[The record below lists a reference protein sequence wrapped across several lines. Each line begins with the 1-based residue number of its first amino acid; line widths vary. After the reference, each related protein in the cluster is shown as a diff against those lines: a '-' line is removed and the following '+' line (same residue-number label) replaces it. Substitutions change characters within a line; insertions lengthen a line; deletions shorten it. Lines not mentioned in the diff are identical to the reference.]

1 MKQLEELANIFS
13 ELAKELKKVSV
24 PIGAVQAYATKEA
37 PDGWMK
43 CDGTELRIEEYPD
56 LYNAIGDT
64 FNNVNTLEGFFCL
77 PDLQGQFVRGWDE
90 DGNVDSQRDFGSIQ
104 EDAFQGHK
112 HNFDVKELSI
122 ASSGEHKHRLFAKQ
136 EGKSSGLGTC
146 ETMLKYTTD
155 YKDTKEDTYS
165 SGEHDHQLTIKNNPV
180 GNAQTSTFDNIR
192 ESTETR
198 PKNIALL
205 YCIKVR

>member
-43 CDGTELRIEEYPD
+43 CDGAELRIEEYSD
-56 LYNAIGDT
+56 LYSAIGDT
-64 FNNVNTLEGFFCL
+64 FKTENTPAGFFCI
-77 PDLQGQFVRGWDE
+77 PDLQGQFIRGWDE
-90 DGNVDSQRDFGSIQ
+90 DGNVDAQRDFGTLQ
-104 EDAFQGHK
+104 KDAFQGHK
-112 HNFDVKELSI
+112 HTFTIDDISI
-122 ASSGEHKHRLFAKQ
+122 ESSGEHKHYLWAKQ
-136 EGKSSGLGTC
+136 EGKSSGAFEK
-146 ETMLKYTTD
+146 ETMLKYTTKCED
-155 YKDTKEDTYS
+155 KKEDTTTE
-165 SGEHDHQLTIKNNPV
+165 GKHKHTLLCKNNPI

-205 YCIKVR
+205 YCIKVK

>member
-13 ELAKELKKVSV
+13 DLAKELKKVSI

-37 PDGWMK
+37 PNGWMK

-64 FNNVNTLEGFFCL
+64 FNNVNTPEGFFCL

-90 DGNVDSQRDFGSIQ
+90 DGNVDAQRDFGTLQ

-112 HNFDVKELSI
+112 HTFAIDELVI
-122 ASSGEHKHRLFAKQ
+122 NQAGEHKHNLYAKK
-136 EGKSSGLGTC
+136 EDKSSGAFTK

-155 YKDTKEDTYS
+155 GNKEDTTTEGKHNHALS
-165 SGEHDHQLTIKNNPV
+165 CKNNPI

-205 YCIKVR
+205 YCIKVK

>member
-43 CDGTELRIEEYPD
+43 CDGAELRIEEYPD
-56 LYNAIGDT
+56 LYSAIGDNFKT
-64 FNNVNTLEGFFCL
+64 ENTPEGFFCI
-77 PDLQGQFVRGWDE
+77 PDLQGQFIRGWDE
-90 DGNVDSQRDFGSIQ
+90 DGNVDAQRDFGTLQ

-112 HNFDVKELSI
+112 HTFTVDDISI
-122 ASSGEHKHRLFAKQ
+122 ESSGEHKHTIKASKTNR
-136 EGKSSGLGTC
+136 GSWGSDKSVL
-146 ETMLKYTTD
+146 EYL
-155 YKDTKEDTYS
+155 S
-165 SGEHDHQLTIKNNPV
+165 SYGSDSTSSTNDGIHTHNMIIKNNPV
-180 GNAQTSTFDNIR
+180 GNAQTSTFDNVR

-205 YCIKVR
+205 YCIKVK

>member
-43 CDGTELRIEEYPD
+43 CDGAELRIEEYPD
-56 LYNAIGDT
+56 LYSAIG
-64 FNNVNTLEGFFCL
+64 NNFKTENTPEGFFCI
-77 PDLQGQFVRGWDE
+77 PDLQGQFIRGWDE
-90 DGNVDSQRDFGSIQ
+90 DGNVDAQRDFGTLQ

-112 HNFDVKELSI
+112 HNFAIDELVI
-122 ASSGEHKHRLFAKQ
+122 NQAGEHKHNLWAKQ
-136 EGKSSGLGTC
+136 EGKSSGAFEK
-146 ETMLKYTTD
+146 ETMLKYTTKCED
-155 YKDTKEDTYS
+155 KKEDTTTE
-165 SGEHDHQLTIKNNPV
+165 GKHKHTLLCKNNPI

-205 YCIKVR
+205 YCIKVK